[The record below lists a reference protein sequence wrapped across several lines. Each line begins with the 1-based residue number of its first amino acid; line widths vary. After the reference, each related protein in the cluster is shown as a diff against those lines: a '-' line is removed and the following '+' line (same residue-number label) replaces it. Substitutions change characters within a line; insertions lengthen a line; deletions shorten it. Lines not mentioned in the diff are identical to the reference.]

1 MKNFKRIIAVVLVLA
16 LIAATVAIVINI
28 VLAKND
34 KKHNP
39 VVTMEIEGYGNVK
52 LELDPEAAPNTVK
65 NFIRLAQRGYYNGK
79 TFSDVQEGLVV
90 GGLDDVSGEEK
101 KEMVAPKLSD
111 IKDGVAEKEDKEY
124 TIPGEF
130 IEKGHKNMLS
140 HQRGVISMTR
150 TTYNDFQQEIAM
162 IQMIGYG
169 NYINGVVDQMYDSQA
184 AGFFILTEDEIG
196 YDGTYSAFGRVVD
209 GMNIIDEIS
218 KLELE
223 KNTDSEGKETTGTG
237 IVNAPVIKNV
247 TVDTYGVDYGVPETQ
262 DAVDFEAIFNF
273 LIQNYMQSQNS
284 TSNPLTGTTGE

>member
-1 MKNFKRIIAVVLVLA
+1 MLFRS
-16 LIAATVAIVINI
+16 
-28 VLAKND
+28 
-34 KKHNP
+34 
-39 VVTMEIEGYGNVK
+39 K

-111 IKDGVAEKEDKEY
+111 IKDGIAENEDKEY
-124 TIPGEF
+124 SIPGEF
-130 IEKGHKNMLS
+130 IEKGQKNMLS

-150 TTYNDFQQEIAM
+150 TTYNDYQQEIAM
-162 IQMIGYG
+162 IQMIGYSD
-169 NYINGVVDQMYDSQA
+169 YINGVVDKMYDSQA

-209 GMNIIDEIS
+209 GMDIIDTIS

-223 KNTDSEGKETTGTG
+223 KNTDSDGKETTGTG

-247 TVDTYGVDYGVPETQ
+247 TVDTYGVDYGIPETES
-262 DAVDFEAIFNF
+262 AYDFEAIFNF
-273 LIQNYMQSQNS
+273 LIQNYMQSQKS
-284 TSNPLTGTTGE
+284 TTDQTGNTTNQ

>member
-16 LIAATVAIVINI
+16 LIAATVATVINI

-39 VVTMEIEGYGNVK
+39 VVTMEVEGYGNVK

-111 IKDGVAEKEDKEY
+111 IKDGVAENEDKEY
-124 TIPGEF
+124 SIPGEF

-150 TTYNDFQQEIAM
+150 TTYNDYQQEIAM

-169 NYINGVVDQMYDSQA
+169 DYINGVVDKMYDSQA

-209 GMNIIDEIS
+209 GMDIIDEIS

-223 KNTDSEGKETTGTG
+223 KNTDSEGKETTSTG

-247 TVDTYGVDYGVPETQ
+247 TVDTYGVDYGVPETE
-262 DAVDFEAIFNF
+262 DAYDFEAIFNF

-284 TSNPLTGTTGE
+284 TTDQTGNTTNQ

>member
-1 MKNFKRIIAVVLVLA
+1 MKNFKKIIAVVLVLA
-16 LIAATVAIVINI
+16 LIAATVATVINI

-111 IKDGVAEKEDKEY
+111 IKDGVAENEDKEY
-124 TIPGEF
+124 SIPGEF

-150 TTYNDFQQEIAM
+150 TTYNDYQQEIAM
-162 IQMIGYG
+162 IQMIGYSD
-169 NYINGVVDQMYDSQA
+169 YINGVVDKMYDSQA

-209 GMNIIDEIS
+209 GMDIIDTIS

-247 TVDTYGVDYGVPETQ
+247 TVDTYGVDYGIPETES
-262 DAVDFEAIFNF
+262 AYDFEAIFNF

-284 TSNPLTGTTGE
+284 TTDQTGNTTNQ

>member
-1 MKNFKRIIAVVLVLA
+1 MKNFKKIIAVVLVLA
-16 LIAATVAIVINI
+16 LIAATVATVINI

-111 IKDGVAEKEDKEY
+111 IKDGVAENEDKEY
-124 TIPGEF
+124 SIPGEF

-150 TTYNDFQQEIAM
+150 TTYNDYQQEIAM

-169 NYINGVVDQMYDSQA
+169 DYINGVVDKMYDSQA

-209 GMNIIDEIS
+209 GMDIIDTIS

-223 KNTDSEGKETTGTG
+223 KNTDSDGKETTGTG

-247 TVDTYGVDYGVPETQ
+247 TVDTYGVDYGIPETES
-262 DAVDFEAIFNF
+262 AYDFEAIFNF

-284 TSNPLTGTTGE
+284 TTDQTGNTTNQ

>member
-1 MKNFKRIIAVVLVLA
+1 MKNFKKIIAVVLVLA
-16 LIAATVAIVINI
+16 LIAATVATVINI

-39 VVTMEIEGYGNVK
+39 VVTMEVEGYGNVK

-111 IKDGVAEKEDKEY
+111 IKDGVAENEDKEY
-124 TIPGEF
+124 SIPGEF

-169 NYINGVVDQMYDSQA
+169 DYINGVVDKMYDSQA
-184 AGFFILTEDEIG
+184 AGFFILTEDELG

-209 GMNIIDEIS
+209 GMDIIDEIS

-223 KNTDSEGKETTGTG
+223 KNTDSEGKETTSTG

-247 TVDTYGVDYGVPETQ
+247 TVDTYGVDYGVPETE
-262 DAVDFEAIFNF
+262 DAYDFEAIFNF

-284 TSNPLTGTTGE
+284 TTDQTGNTTNQ

>member
-1 MKNFKRIIAVVLVLA
+1 MKNFKKIIAVVLVLA
-16 LIAATVAIVINI
+16 LIAATVATVINI

-111 IKDGVAEKEDKEY
+111 IKDGVAENEDKEY
-124 TIPGEF
+124 SIPGEF

-150 TTYNDFQQEIAM
+150 TTYNDYQQEIAM

-169 NYINGVVDQMYDSQA
+169 DYINGVVDKMYDSQA

-209 GMNIIDEIS
+209 GMDIIDTIS

-223 KNTDSEGKETTGTG
+223 KNTDSDGKETTGTG

-247 TVDTYGVDYGVPETQ
+247 TVDTYGVDYGIPETES
-262 DAVDFEAIFNF
+262 AYDFEAICN
-273 LIQNYMQSQNS
+273 LKIQQ
-284 TSNPLTGTTGE
+284 LTKLVIQQINKIL

>member
-1 MKNFKRIIAVVLVLA
+1 MKNFKKIIAVVLVLA
-16 LIAATVAIVINI
+16 LIAATVATVINI

-111 IKDGVAEKEDKEY
+111 IKDGVAENEDKEY
-124 TIPGEF
+124 SIPGEF

-150 TTYNDFQQEIAM
+150 TTYNDYQQEIAM
-162 IQMIGYG
+162 IQMIVYG
-169 NYINGVVDQMYDSQA
+169 DYINGVVDKMYDSQA

-209 GMNIIDEIS
+209 GMDIIDTIS

-247 TVDTYGVDYGVPETQ
+247 TVDTYGVDYGIPETES
-262 DAVDFEAIFNF
+262 AYDFEAIFNF

-284 TSNPLTGTTGE
+284 TTDQTGNTTNQ

>member
-1 MKNFKRIIAVVLVLA
+1 MKNFKKIVAVVIVLA
-16 LIAATVAIVINI
+16 LLAATVATVINI

-111 IKDGVAEKEDKEY
+111 IKDGIAENEDKEY
-124 TIPGEF
+124 SIPGEF

-150 TTYNDFQQEIAM
+150 TTYNDYQQEIAM

-169 NYINGVVDQMYDSQA
+169 DYINGVVDKMYDSQA

-209 GMNIIDEIS
+209 GMDIIDTIS

-223 KNTDSEGKETTGTG
+223 KNTDSDGKETTGTG

-247 TVDTYGVDYGVPETQ
+247 TVDTYGVDYGIPETES
-262 DAVDFEAIFNF
+262 AYDFEAIFNF

-284 TSNPLTGTTGE
+284 TTDQTGNTTNQ

>member
-16 LIAATVAIVINI
+16 LIAATVATVINI

-39 VVTMEIEGYGNVK
+39 VVTMEVEGYGNVK

-111 IKDGVAEKEDKEY
+111 IKDGVAENEDKEY
-124 TIPGEF
+124 SIPGEF

-169 NYINGVVDQMYDSQA
+169 DYINGVVDKMYDSQA

-209 GMNIIDEIS
+209 GMDIIDTIS

-247 TVDTYGVDYGVPETQ
+247 TVDTYGVDYGIPETES
-262 DAVDFEAIFNF
+262 AYDFEAIFNF

-284 TSNPLTGTTGE
+284 TTDQTGNTTNQ

>member
-1 MKNFKRIIAVVLVLA
+1 MKNFKKIIAVVLVLA
-16 LIAATVAIVINI
+16 LIAATVATVINI

-111 IKDGVAEKEDKEY
+111 IKDGIAENEDKEY
-124 TIPGEF
+124 SIPGEF

-150 TTYNDFQQEIAM
+150 TTYNDYQQEIAM

-169 NYINGVVDQMYDSQA
+169 DYINGVVDKMYDSQA

-209 GMNIIDEIS
+209 GMDIIDTIS

-247 TVDTYGVDYGVPETQ
+247 TVDTYGVDYGIPETES
-262 DAVDFEAIFNF
+262 AYDFEAIFNF

-284 TSNPLTGTTGE
+284 TTDQTGNTTNQ

>member
-1 MKNFKRIIAVVLVLA
+1 MKNFKKIIAVVLVLA
-16 LIAATVAIVINI
+16 LIAATVATVINI

-111 IKDGVAEKEDKEY
+111 IKDGIAENEDKEY
-124 TIPGEF
+124 SIPGEF

-150 TTYNDFQQEIAM
+150 TTYNDYQQEIAM
-162 IQMIGYG
+162 IQMIGYSD
-169 NYINGVVDQMYDSQA
+169 YINGVVDKMYDSQA

-209 GMNIIDEIS
+209 GMDIIDTIS

-223 KNTDSEGKETTGTG
+223 KNTDSDGKETTGTG

-247 TVDTYGVDYGVPETQ
+247 TVDTYGVDYGIPETES
-262 DAVDFEAIFNF
+262 AYDFEAIFNF

-284 TSNPLTGTTGE
+284 TTDQTGNTTNQ

>member
-1 MKNFKRIIAVVLVLA
+1 MKNFKKIVAGILVIALVA
-16 LIAATVAIVINI
+16 AVIATVINI
-28 VLAKND
+28 VLSKTD

-90 GGLDDVSGEEK
+90 GGLDDVSGDEK
-101 KEMVAPKLSD
+101 KEMVSPKLSN
-111 IKDGVAEKEDKEY
+111 IKDLAEGEEDKEY

-169 NYINGVVDQMYDSQA
+169 DYINGVVDKMYDSQA

-209 GMNIIDEIS
+209 GMDIIDRIS

-223 KNTDSEGKETTGTG
+223 KSTDSEGKETAGTG

-247 TVDTYGVDYGVPETQ
+247 TVDTYGVDYGVPETE
-262 DAVDFEAIFNF
+262 DAYDFEAIFNF

-284 TSNPLTGTTGE
+284 TTDTSGNTTNQ

>member
-1 MKNFKRIIAVVLVLA
+1 MKNFKKIIAVVLVLA
-16 LIAATVAIVINI
+16 LIAATVATVINI

-111 IKDGVAEKEDKEY
+111 IKDGVAENEDKEY
-124 TIPGEF
+124 SIPGEF

-150 TTYNDFQQEIAM
+150 TTYNDYQQEIAM

-169 NYINGVVDQMYDSQA
+169 DYINGVVDKMYDSQA

-209 GMNIIDEIS
+209 GMYIIDTIS

-223 KNTDSEGKETTGTG
+223 KNTDSDGKETTGTG

-247 TVDTYGVDYGVPETQ
+247 TVDTYGVDYGIPETES
-262 DAVDFEAIFNF
+262 AYDFEAIFNF

-284 TSNPLTGTTGE
+284 TTDQTGNTTNQ

>member
-1 MKNFKRIIAVVLVLA
+1 MKNFKKIIAVVLVLA
-16 LIAATVAIVINI
+16 LIAATVATVINI

-111 IKDGVAEKEDKEY
+111 IKDGVAENEDKEY
-124 TIPGEF
+124 SIPGEF

-150 TTYNDFQQEIAM
+150 TTYNDYQQEIAM

-169 NYINGVVDQMYDSQA
+169 DYINGVVDKMYNSQA

-209 GMNIIDEIS
+209 GMDIIDTIS

-247 TVDTYGVDYGVPETQ
+247 TVDTYGVDYGIPETES
-262 DAVDFEAIFNF
+262 AYDFEAIFNF

-284 TSNPLTGTTGE
+284 TTDQTGNTTNQ

>member
-16 LIAATVAIVINI
+16 LIAATVATVINI

-111 IKDGVAEKEDKEY
+111 IKDGVAENEDKEY
-124 TIPGEF
+124 SIPGEF

-150 TTYNDFQQEIAM
+150 TTYNDYQQEIAM

-169 NYINGVVDQMYDSQA
+169 DYINGVVDKMYDSQA
-184 AGFFILTEDEIG
+184 AGFFILTEDAIG

-209 GMNIIDEIS
+209 GMDIIDTIS

-223 KNTDSEGKETTGTG
+223 KNTDSDGKETTGTC

-247 TVDTYGVDYGVPETQ
+247 TVDTYGVDYGIPETES
-262 DAVDFEAIFNF
+262 AYDFEAIFNF

-284 TSNPLTGTTGE
+284 TTDQTGNTTNQ

>member
-1 MKNFKRIIAVVLVLA
+1 MKNFKKIIAVVLVLA
-16 LIAATVAIVINI
+16 LIAATVATVINI

-111 IKDGVAEKEDKEY
+111 IKDGVAENEDKEY
-124 TIPGEF
+124 SIPGEF

-150 TTYNDFQQEIAM
+150 TTYNDYQQEIAM

-169 NYINGVVDQMYDSQA
+169 DYINGVVDKMYDSQA

-209 GMNIIDEIS
+209 GMDIIDTIS

-247 TVDTYGVDYGVPETQ
+247 TVDTYGVDYGIPETES
-262 DAVDFEAIFNF
+262 AYDFEAIFNF

-284 TSNPLTGTTGE
+284 TTDQTGNTTNQ

>member
-1 MKNFKRIIAVVLVLA
+1 MKNFKKIIAVVLVLA
-16 LIAATVAIVINI
+16 LIAATVATVINI

-111 IKDGVAEKEDKEY
+111 IKDGVAENEDKEY
-124 TIPGEF
+124 SIPGEF

-150 TTYNDFQQEIAM
+150 TTYNDYQQEIAM

-169 NYINGVVDQMYDSQA
+169 DYINGVVDKMYDSQA

-196 YDGTYSAFGRVVD
+196 YDGTYSAVGRVVD
-209 GMNIIDEIS
+209 GMDIIDTIS

-223 KNTDSEGKETTGTG
+223 KNTDSDGKETTGTG

-247 TVDTYGVDYGVPETQ
+247 TVDTYGVDYGIPETES
-262 DAVDFEAIFNF
+262 AYDFEAIFNF

-284 TSNPLTGTTGE
+284 TTDQTGNTTNQ

>member
-1 MKNFKRIIAVVLVLA
+1 MKNFKKIIAVVLVLA
-16 LIAATVAIVINI
+16 LIAATVATVINI

-39 VVTMEIEGYGNVK
+39 VVTMEVEGYGNVK

-111 IKDGVAEKEDKEY
+111 IKDGVAENEDKEY
-124 TIPGEF
+124 SIPGEF

-150 TTYNDFQQEIAM
+150 TTYNDYQQEIAM

-169 NYINGVVDQMYDSQA
+169 DYINGVVDKMYDSQA

-209 GMNIIDEIS
+209 GMDIIDTIS

-247 TVDTYGVDYGVPETQ
+247 TVDTYGVDYGIPETES
-262 DAVDFEAIFNF
+262 AYDFEAIFNF

-284 TSNPLTGTTGE
+284 TTDQTGNTTNQ

>member
-1 MKNFKRIIAVVLVLA
+1 MKNFKKIIAVVLVLA
-16 LIAATVAIVINI
+16 LIAATVATVINI

-111 IKDGVAEKEDKEY
+111 IKDGIAENEDKEY
-124 TIPGEF
+124 SIPGEF

-150 TTYNDFQQEIAM
+150 TTYNDYQQEIAM

-169 NYINGVVDQMYDSQA
+169 DYINGVVDKMYDSQA

-209 GMNIIDEIS
+209 GMDIIDTIS

-223 KNTDSEGKETTGTG
+223 KNTDSDGKETTGTG

-247 TVDTYGVDYGVPETQ
+247 TVDTYGVDYGIPETES
-262 DAVDFEAIFNF
+262 AYDFEAIFNF

-284 TSNPLTGTTGE
+284 TTDQTGNTTNQ

>member
-16 LIAATVAIVINI
+16 LIAATVATVINI

-111 IKDGVAEKEDKEY
+111 IKDGVAENEDKEY
-124 TIPGEF
+124 SIPGEF

-150 TTYNDFQQEIAM
+150 TTYNDYQQEIAM

-169 NYINGVVDQMYDSQA
+169 DYINGVVDKMYDSQA
-184 AGFFILTEDEIG
+184 AGFFILTEDELG

-209 GMNIIDEIS
+209 GMDIIDTIS

-223 KNTDSEGKETTGTG
+223 KNTDSEGKETTSTG

-247 TVDTYGVDYGVPETQ
+247 TVDTYGVDYGIPETES
-262 DAVDFEAIFNF
+262 AYDFEAIFNF

-284 TSNPLTGTTGE
+284 TTDQTGNTTNQ

>member
-16 LIAATVAIVINI
+16 LIAATVATVINI

-111 IKDGVAEKEDKEY
+111 IKDGVAENEDKEY
-124 TIPGEF
+124 SIPGEF

-150 TTYNDFQQEIAM
+150 TTYNDYQQEIAM
-162 IQMIGYG
+162 IQMIGYSD
-169 NYINGVVDQMYDSQA
+169 YINGVVDKMYDSQA

-209 GMNIIDEIS
+209 GMDIIDTIS

-223 KNTDSEGKETTGTG
+223 KNTDSDGKETTGTG

-247 TVDTYGVDYGVPETQ
+247 TVDTYGVDYGIPETES
-262 DAVDFEAIFNF
+262 AYDFEAIFNF

-284 TSNPLTGTTGE
+284 TTDQTGNTTNQ

>member
-1 MKNFKRIIAVVLVLA
+1 MKNFKKIIAVVLVLA
-16 LIAATVAIVINI
+16 LIAATVATVINI

-111 IKDGVAEKEDKEY
+111 IKDGVAENEDKEY
-124 TIPGEF
+124 SIPGEF

-169 NYINGVVDQMYDSQA
+169 DYINGVVDKMYDSQA

-209 GMNIIDEIS
+209 GMDIIDEIS

-247 TVDTYGVDYGVPETQ
+247 TVDTYGVDYGVPETE
-262 DAVDFEAIFNF
+262 DAYDFEAIFNF
-273 LIQNYMQSQNS
+273 LIQNYMQSQSS

>member
-16 LIAATVAIVINI
+16 LIAATVATVINI

-39 VVTMEIEGYGNVK
+39 VVTMEVEGYGNVK

-111 IKDGVAEKEDKEY
+111 IKDGVAENEDKEY
-124 TIPGEF
+124 SIPGEF

-169 NYINGVVDQMYDSQA
+169 DYINGVVDKMYDSQA
-184 AGFFILTEDEIG
+184 AGFFILTEDELG

-209 GMNIIDEIS
+209 GMDIIDEIS

-223 KNTDSEGKETTGTG
+223 KNTDSAVSYTHLTLPTM
-237 IVNAPVIKNV
+237 A
-247 TVDTYGVDYGVPETQ
+247 TV
-262 DAVDFEAIFNF
+262 
-273 LIQNYMQSQNS
+273 
-284 TSNPLTGTTGE
+284 

>member
-16 LIAATVAIVINI
+16 LIAATVATVINI

-111 IKDGVAEKEDKEY
+111 IKDGVAENEDKEY
-124 TIPGEF
+124 SIPGEF

-169 NYINGVVDQMYDSQA
+169 DYINGVVDKMYDSQA
-184 AGFFILTEDEIG
+184 AGFFILTEDELG

-209 GMNIIDEIS
+209 GMDIIDEIS

-223 KNTDSEGKETTGTG
+223 KNTDSDGKETTGTG

-247 TVDTYGVDYGVPETQ
+247 TVDTYGVDYGIPETES
-262 DAVDFEAIFNF
+262 AYDFEAIFNF

-284 TSNPLTGTTGE
+284 TTDQTGNTTNQ

>member
-1 MKNFKRIIAVVLVLA
+1 MKNFKKIVAVVIVLA
-16 LIAATVAIVINI
+16 LLAATVATVINI

-111 IKDGVAEKEDKEY
+111 IKDGIAENEDKEY
-124 TIPGEF
+124 SIPGEF

-150 TTYNDFQQEIAM
+150 TTYNDYQQEIAM

-169 NYINGVVDQMYDSQA
+169 DYINGVVDKMYDSQA

-209 GMNIIDEIS
+209 GMDIIDTIS

-223 KNTDSEGKETTGTG
+223 KNTDSDGKETTGTG

-247 TVDTYGVDYGVPETQ
+247 TVDTYGVDYGIPETES
-262 DAVDFEAIFNF
+262 AYYFEAIFNF

-284 TSNPLTGTTGE
+284 TTDQTGNTTNQ

>member
-1 MKNFKRIIAVVLVLA
+1 MKNFKKIIAVVLVLA
-16 LIAATVAIVINI
+16 LIAATVATVINI

-111 IKDGVAEKEDKEY
+111 IKDGVAENEDKEY
-124 TIPGEF
+124 SIPGEF

-169 NYINGVVDQMYDSQA
+169 DYINGVVDKMYDSQA
-184 AGFFILTEDEIG
+184 AGFFILTEDELG

-209 GMNIIDEIS
+209 GMDIIDEIS

-247 TVDTYGVDYGVPETQ
+247 TVDTYGVDYGVPETE
-262 DAVDFEAIFNF
+262 DAYDFEAIFNF
-273 LIQNYMQSQNS
+273 LIQNYMQSQSS

>member
-16 LIAATVAIVINI
+16 LIAATVATVINI

-39 VVTMEIEGYGNVK
+39 VVTMEVEGYGNVK

-111 IKDGVAEKEDKEY
+111 IKDGVAENEDKEY
-124 TIPGEF
+124 SIPGEF

-169 NYINGVVDQMYDSQA
+169 DYINGVVDKMYDSQA
-184 AGFFILTEDEIG
+184 AGFFILTEDELG

-209 GMNIIDEIS
+209 GMDIIDEIS

-223 KNTDSEGKETTGTG
+223 KNTDSEGKETTSTG

-247 TVDTYGVDYGVPETQ
+247 TVDTYGVDYGVPETE
-262 DAVDFEAIFNF
+262 DAYDFEAIFNF

-284 TSNPLTGTTGE
+284 TTDQTGNTTNQ

>member
-16 LIAATVAIVINI
+16 LIAATVATVINI

-111 IKDGVAEKEDKEY
+111 IKDGVAENEDKEY
-124 TIPGEF
+124 SIPGEF

-150 TTYNDFQQEIAM
+150 TTYNDYQQEIAM

-169 NYINGVVDQMYDSQA
+169 DYINGVVDKMYDSQA

-209 GMNIIDEIS
+209 GMDIIDTIS

-223 KNTDSEGKETTGTG
+223 KNTDSDGKETTGTG

-247 TVDTYGVDYGVPETQ
+247 TVDTYGVDYGIPETES
-262 DAVDFEAIFNF
+262 AYDFEAIFNF

-284 TSNPLTGTTGE
+284 TTDQTGNTTNQ

>member
-1 MKNFKRIIAVVLVLA
+1 MKNFKKIIAVVLVLA
-16 LIAATVAIVINI
+16 LIAATVATVINI

-111 IKDGVAEKEDKEY
+111 IKDGVAENEDKEY
-124 TIPGEF
+124 SIPGEF

-169 NYINGVVDQMYDSQA
+169 DYINGVVDKMYDSQA
-184 AGFFILTEDEIG
+184 AGFFILTEDELG

-209 GMNIIDEIS
+209 GMDIIDEIS

-223 KNTDSEGKETTGTG
+223 KNTDSEGKETTSTG

-247 TVDTYGVDYGVPETQ
+247 TVDTYGVDYGVPETE
-262 DAVDFEAIFNF
+262 DAYDFEAIFNF
-273 LIQNYMQSQNS
+273 LIQNYMQSQSS

>member
-1 MKNFKRIIAVVLVLA
+1 MKNFKKIIAVVLVLA
-16 LIAATVAIVINI
+16 LIAATVATVINI

-111 IKDGVAEKEDKEY
+111 IKDGIAENEDKEY
-124 TIPGEF
+124 SIPGEF

-150 TTYNDFQQEIAM
+150 TTYNDYQQEIAM

-169 NYINGVVDQMYDSQA
+169 DYINGVVDKMYDSQA

-209 GMNIIDEIS
+209 GMDIIDTIS

-247 TVDTYGVDYGVPETQ
+247 TVDTYGVDYGVPETE
-262 DAVDFEAIFNF
+262 DAYDFEAIFNF

-284 TSNPLTGTTGE
+284 TTYQTGNTTNQ

>member
-16 LIAATVAIVINI
+16 LIAATVATVINI

-39 VVTMEIEGYGNVK
+39 VVTMEVEGYGNVK

-111 IKDGVAEKEDKEY
+111 IKDGVAENEDKEY
-124 TIPGEF
+124 SIPGEF

-169 NYINGVVDQMYDSQA
+169 DYINGVVDKMYDSQA
-184 AGFFILTEDEIG
+184 AGFFILTEDELG

-209 GMNIIDEIS
+209 GMDIIDEIS

-223 KNTDSEGKETTGTG
+223 KNTDSEGKETTSTG

-247 TVDTYGVDYGVPETQ
+247 TVDTYGVDYGIPETES
-262 DAVDFEAIFNF
+262 AYDFEAIFNF

-284 TSNPLTGTTGE
+284 TTDQTGNTTNQ

>member
-1 MKNFKRIIAVVLVLA
+1 MKNFKKIIAVVLVLA
-16 LIAATVAIVINI
+16 LIAATVATVINI

-111 IKDGVAEKEDKEY
+111 IKDGVAENEDKEY
-124 TIPGEF
+124 SIPGEF

-150 TTYNDFQQEIAM
+150 TTYNDYQQEIAM

-169 NYINGVVDQMYDSQA
+169 DYINGVVDKMYDSQA

-209 GMNIIDEIS
+209 GMDIIDTIS

-223 KNTDSEGKETTGTG
+223 KNTDSDGKETTGTG

-247 TVDTYGVDYGVPETQ
+247 TVDTYGVDYGIPETES
-262 DAVDFEAIFNF
+262 AYDFEAIFN
-273 LIQNYMQSQNS
+273 ITN
-284 TSNPLTGTTGE
+284 GTQTLK

>member
-1 MKNFKRIIAVVLVLA
+1 MKNFKKIIAVVLVLA
-16 LIAATVAIVINI
+16 LIAATVATVINI

-111 IKDGVAEKEDKEY
+111 IKDGVAENEDKEY
-124 TIPGEF
+124 SIPGEF

-169 NYINGVVDQMYDSQA
+169 DYINGVVDKMYDSQA

-209 GMNIIDEIS
+209 GMDIIDTIS

-223 KNTDSEGKETTGTG
+223 KNTDSDGKETTGTG

-247 TVDTYGVDYGVPETQ
+247 TVDTYGVDYGIPETES
-262 DAVDFEAIFNF
+262 AYDFEAIFNF

-284 TSNPLTGTTGE
+284 TTDQTGNTTNQ

>member
-16 LIAATVAIVINI
+16 LIAATVATVINI

-111 IKDGVAEKEDKEY
+111 IKDGVAENEDKEY
-124 TIPGEF
+124 SIPGEF

-169 NYINGVVDQMYDSQA
+169 DYINGVVDKMYDSQA
-184 AGFFILTEDEIG
+184 AGFFILTEDELG

-209 GMNIIDEIS
+209 GMDIIDEIS

-247 TVDTYGVDYGVPETQ
+247 TVDTYGVDYGIPETES
-262 DAVDFEAIFNF
+262 AYDFEAIFNF

-284 TSNPLTGTTGE
+284 TTDQTGNTTNQ

>member
-16 LIAATVAIVINI
+16 LIAATVATVINI

-111 IKDGVAEKEDKEY
+111 IKDGVAENEDKEY
-124 TIPGEF
+124 SIPGEF

-169 NYINGVVDQMYDSQA
+169 DYINGVVDKMYDSQA

-209 GMNIIDEIS
+209 GMDIIDTIS

-223 KNTDSEGKETTGTG
+223 KNTDSDGKETTGTG

-247 TVDTYGVDYGVPETQ
+247 TVDTYGVDYGIPETES
-262 DAVDFEAIFNF
+262 AYDFEAIFNF

-284 TSNPLTGTTGE
+284 TTDQTGNTTNQ

>member
-1 MKNFKRIIAVVLVLA
+1 
-16 LIAATVAIVINI
+16 
-28 VLAKND
+28 
-34 KKHNP
+34 
-39 VVTMEIEGYGNVK
+39 
-52 LELDPEAAPNTVK
+52 
-65 NFIRLAQRGYYNGK
+65 
-79 TFSDVQEGLVV
+79 
-90 GGLDDVSGEEK
+90 
-101 KEMVAPKLSD
+101 MVAPKLSD
-111 IKDGVAEKEDKEY
+111 IKDGVAENEDKEY
-124 TIPGEF
+124 SIPGEF

-169 NYINGVVDQMYDSQA
+169 DYINGVVDKMYDSQA

-209 GMNIIDEIS
+209 GMDIIDTIS

-223 KNTDSEGKETTGTG
+223 KNTDSDGKETTGTG

-247 TVDTYGVDYGVPETQ
+247 TVDTYGVDYGIPETES
-262 DAVDFEAIFNF
+262 AYDFEAIFNF

-284 TSNPLTGTTGE
+284 TTDQTGNTTNQ